1 MSTKKIKAKRMWADH
16 PNAAMFKV
24 IKIRCYGCD
33 HRILIFPNT
42 AEAYD
47 QMVEQGAKRLLKTHY
62 PGANWSDWVGGSI
75 IAVCLN
81 DAKVVL
87 ASLGVTRPEEGKK

>member
-33 HRILIFPNT
+33 HRILILPDT
-42 AEAYD
+42 PEAYY
-47 QMVEQGAKRLLKTHY
+47 QMVEQVANKKTPGRY
-62 PGANWSDWVGGSI
+62 PVPIGVINAR
-75 IAVCLN
+75 A
-81 DAKVVL
+81 AL
-87 ASLGVTRPEEGKK
+87 ASIGVTRPKEGKK